1 MTPSSSAQRFPRG
14 VADPSIDRAF
24 LQDRAGRLVAIDLSS
39 GRTLWRSPA
48 AMEPLLARHDRVVA
62 ARRTRPTA
70 LEIVVL
76 AAADGREMI
85 ASPPIALPPW
95 AQDDGTTLTLKADA
109 TNGAVVVRWT
119 LDALY
124 RGGAAPSA
132 AILEHARKHS
142 SGAVQM
148 NLFTGVLSE
157 VGAEVSAPA
166 LDAGEQQAGPTPAGP
181 DVVETRE
188 IGERRFELAAKAR
201 DGGTVQLV
209 LRAADRQSG
218 RILWESVIDEGPLQR
233 PRPLRQ

>member
-24 LQDRAGRLVAIDLSS
+24 LQDRAGRLVAIDLSG

-119 LDALY
+119 LDARY

-181 DVVETRE
+181 DVVETR
-188 IGERRFELAAKAR
+188 
-201 DGGTVQLV
+201 
-209 LRAADRQSG
+209 
-218 RILWESVIDEGPLQR
+218 
-233 PRPLRQ
+233 